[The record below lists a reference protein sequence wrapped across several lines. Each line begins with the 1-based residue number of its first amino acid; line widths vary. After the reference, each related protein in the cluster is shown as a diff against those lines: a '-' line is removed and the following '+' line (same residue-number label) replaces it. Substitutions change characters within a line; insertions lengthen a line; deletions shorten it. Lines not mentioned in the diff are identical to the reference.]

1 MHGLIKPGE
10 RTQLAKGIGRFEP
23 VSGKGDDRT
32 VEAEEGTGEKDY
44 SNVPFRVH
52 TPRGR
57 ICTGDKS
64 KRSLGSESEGMQV
77 AHKHDAPDVDGDIP
91 PLPSGEGVPVAG
103 HG

>member
-10 RTQLAKGIGRFEP
+10 RTQLAKGTGRFES
-23 VSGKGDDRT
+23 VSGEGDDRT
-32 VEAEEGTGEKDY
+32 VEAEKASGEKDY
-44 SNVPFRVH
+44 SNVPLRVH

-64 KRSLGSESEGMQV
+64 KRSLGTEGMQV
-77 AHKHDAPDVDGDIP
+77 AHKHDAPNVDGDIP